1 MDPLREMAKLA
12 GEPGIEFDDA
22 GSAKA
27 ILEDCQG
34 DPAAAVLRLV
44 RVNHYL
50 MRENGR
56 LLRAASPGF
65 MRGSGG
71 HRS

>member
-1 MDPLREMAKLA
+1 VDVLQEMAKLG
-12 GEPGIEFDDA
+12 GEPGYPFDDERT
-22 GSAKA
+22 AKA
-27 ILEDCQG
+27 IIADNG
-34 DPAAAVLRLV
+34 NDPMAAVRALV

-56 LLRAASPGF
+56 LLRAVSPGF

>member
-1 MDPLREMAKLA
+1 MDPLREMAKAAVEA
-12 GEPGIEFDDA
+12 GCEFDDERT
-22 GSAKA
+22 AKA
-27 ILEDCQG
+27 IIEDCKD
-34 DPAAAVLRLV
+34 DPGAAVLRLV
-44 RVNHYL
+44 RINHYL